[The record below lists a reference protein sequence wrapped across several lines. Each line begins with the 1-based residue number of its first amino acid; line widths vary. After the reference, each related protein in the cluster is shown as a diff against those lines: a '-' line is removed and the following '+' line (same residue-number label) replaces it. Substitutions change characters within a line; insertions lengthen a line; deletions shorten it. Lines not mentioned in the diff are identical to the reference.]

1 MNYTVTYYLLPK
13 YIAPTMKCLHQLVIH
28 KVAAEWKTIADFL
41 DFESSTIN
49 IIQDQ
54 CRDNPTKCCAELFR
68 EWLDTDCGLQPK
80 TWSTLFVALK
90 NVKQLATAT
99 EEIEQKLKS
108 KLAMFYLLQVVLY
121 CLRFQCCI

>member
-1 MNYTVTYYLLPK
+1 
-13 YIAPTMKCLHQLVIH
+13 MKRLHQLVIH

-41 DFESSTIN
+41 DFESSAIS

-68 EWLDTDCGLQPK
+68 EWLHNNRGLQSK
-80 TWSTLFVALK
+80 TWSTLFDALR
-90 NVKQLATAT
+90 NVKQLAAVT

-108 KLAMFYLLQVVLY
+108 KTAVL
-121 CLRFQCCI
+121 